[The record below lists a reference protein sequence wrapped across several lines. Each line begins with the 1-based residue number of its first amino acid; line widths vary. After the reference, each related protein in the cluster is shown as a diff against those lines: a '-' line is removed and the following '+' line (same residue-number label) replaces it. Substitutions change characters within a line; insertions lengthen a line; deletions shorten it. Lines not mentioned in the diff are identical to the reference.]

1 VGDYYV
7 TRCVEKDF
15 SRGMKCIE
23 PVPVVLSGREVLV
36 PVAALEGGQ
45 PGKTL
50 LVTGGMDGDEYA
62 GIEAAYELIVRYHT
76 GNFSGRLVVVP
87 VVNVPGHLAGTS
99 KNPMDHQYP
108 KYIFP
113 GNALG
118 TPTQQ
123 LVDWLVR
130 THVASADAWY
140 DLHGGASD
148 EGLNPF
154 LWTYRTGSKQLKQ
167 YTQQLE
173 QQTPFTTI
181 ISERPWWLA
190 KQERLGK
197 HGCWYVLAESGA
209 RGEVKPE
216 DVERHVRGVER
227 AMQILGMIPSQPID
241 PMARE
246 RYTCVDVLSAA
257 FAGVWELQARPSHVV
272 KKGDVL
278 GYVSYTSDGKKLP
291 IVCPKNGVRLWWKE
305 GQHVERGD
313 ALYAIGYT

>member
-1 VGDYYV
+1 M
-7 TRCVEKDF
+7 RCVEKDF
-15 SRGMKCIE
+15 TRGMDCAKLM
-23 PVPVVLSGREVLV
+23 PVVLAGQTVMV
-36 PVAALEGGQ
+36 PVAILDGAQ

-62 GIEAAYELIVRYHT
+62 GIEAAYELITRYQT
-76 GNFSGRLVVVP
+76 RNFSGRLVVVP

-99 KNPMDHQYP
+99 KNPMDQQYP
-108 KYIFP
+108 KFIYP
-113 GNALG
+113 GHALG

-130 THVASADAWY
+130 TCVAGVDAWY
-140 DLHGGASD
+140 DLHGGATD

-154 LWTYRTGSKQLKQ
+154 LWTYRTGPKQLKQ

-181 ISERPWWLA
+181 VSERPWWLT

-197 HGCWYVLAESGA
+197 RGCWYVLAESGA
-209 RGEVKPE
+209 RGEVKVE
-216 DVERHVRGVER
+216 DVERHVAGVES
-227 AMQILGMIPSQPID
+227 AMRVLGMIPPQPIV
-241 PMARE
+241 AVVRE
-246 RYTCVDVLSAA
+246 LYTQVDVLSAP
-257 FAGVWELQARPSHVV
+257 FDGVWQQQQRPSHVV

-278 GYVSYTSDGKKLP
+278 GFVSTTCDGMKRP

-305 GQHVERGD
+305 GQCMERGD
-313 ALYAIGYT
+313 ALYAIGY